1 MSKYIQMIFMD
12 TWNMSFRL
20 DLPMA
25 EYGRNGMIMP
35 GESGTVKLTMLRN
48 MPVMEGQSFTLRENK
63 MTVATGIV
71 TKLLDPIPT
80 LKHSK
85 LVKLDVPNS

>member
-20 DLPMA
+20 DLPR
-25 EYGRNGMIMP
+25 EEFGKNGMVMP
-35 GESGTVKLTMLRN
+35 GESATVKLTMLRD
-48 MPVMEGQSFTLRENK
+48 MPVMGGQSFTLRENK

-85 LVKLDVPNS
+85 LVKLDVPNK